1 MSSKPARQGQ
11 DNVLCQS
18 MSVYVSYKQINQNN
32 VSAVI
37 LWTKQQ
43 DNGGRMVAGQT
54 LLLDFHVRDSAIMA
68 LAEPR
73 HV

>member
-1 MSSKPARQGQ
+1 
-11 DNVLCQS
+11 
-18 MSVYVSYKQINQNN
+18 MSVYVLYKQINQNN

-54 LLLDFHVRDSAIMA
+54 LLLDFHVRDRKAK
-68 LAEPR
+68 R
-73 HV
+73 D